1 MTSFAAFQPAWW
13 CGGPNAQTLWGALWR
28 PVPAVPLRR
37 ERWDTP
43 DGDFLDV
50 DVIDAAPG
58 APALVVLHGLEGS
71 SRSKPVVGFLAAARR
86 LGWAA
91 FGVNLRGCSGEP
103 NRLRR
108 AYHGGD
114 SADLAW
120 VIDRVIASDP
130 SRLIGC
136 VGVSLGANIT
146 LKYLGE
152 MGPRAPRQVRAAGA
166 ISAPFDLGISARYLE
181 QGPGHLYMAN
191 LVRGLKR
198 KTWAKLARY
207 PDLVD
212 RTRLRAVRTLG
223 EFDDLVTA
231 PLHGFADSR
240 EYWHA
245 SGAIRRLPLIERPTL
260 LINAHDDPFFPSL
273 ALPTRAVRDNPS
285 LTAEFVPAGGHAGF
299 LSGACPG
306 LPIAWAEH
314 RTLAFL
320 RDHLSPA
327 A

>member
-1 MTSFAAFQPAWW
+1 MTSAAAFRPAWW
-13 CGGPNAQTLWGALWR
+13 CSGPHAQTLWGALWR
-28 PVPAVPLRR
+28 PVPSVPVRR

-50 DVIDAAPG
+50 DLVEASPG
-58 APALVVLHGLEGS
+58 APALIVLHGLEGS
-71 SRSKPVVGFLAAARR
+71 SRSKPVVGFLAAARQ

-91 FGVNLRGCSGEP
+91 FGVNFRSCSGEP

-114 SADLAW
+114 SAELSW
-120 VIDRVIASDP
+120 IVDRVIALDP
-130 SRLIGC
+130 SRPIGC
-136 VGVSLGANIT
+136 VGVSLGANVI

-152 MGPRAPRQVRAAGA
+152 LGARVPPQVRVAGA

-181 QGPGHLYMAN
+181 QGPGRIYMHN
-191 LVRGLKR
+191 LVGGLKR
-198 KTWAKLARY
+198 RTFVKLARY
-207 PDLVD
+207 PDVVD
-212 RTRLRAVRTLG
+212 RARLRAVRTLG

-240 EYWHA
+240 DYWHA
-245 SGAIRRLPLIERPTL
+245 SSSIRRLPAIERPTL
-260 LINAHDDPFFPSL
+260 LINAKDDPFFPAL
-273 ALPTRAVRDNPS
+273 ALPTRAVRENPS

-306 LPIAWAEH
+306 VPIPWAEQ
-314 RTLAFL
+314 RTIAFL
-320 RDHLSPA
+320 RDHLSPTA
-327 A
+327 